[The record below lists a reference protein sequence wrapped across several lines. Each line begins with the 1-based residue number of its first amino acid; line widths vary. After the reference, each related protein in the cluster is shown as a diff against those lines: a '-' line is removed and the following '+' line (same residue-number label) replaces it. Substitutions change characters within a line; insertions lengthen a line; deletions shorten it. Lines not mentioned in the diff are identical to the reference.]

1 MVSSTRTAPQTPELQ
16 PMFDVSALVQG
27 LLRAQQAQLDAVLA
41 WQKAV
46 VSVNQELWDEWVCR
60 WGGGVPIDA

>member
-1 MVSSTRTAPQTPELQ
+1 MASSIRTASQTPELQ
-16 PMFDVSALVQG
+16 PMFDVSALLQG
-27 LLRAQQAQLDAVLA
+27 LLQAQQSQLDALLA
-41 WQKAV
+41 WQHAF

>member
-16 PMFDVSALVQG
+16 PIFDVSALVQG

-46 VSVNQELWDEWVCR
+46 VSANQELWDEWVCR

>member
-1 MVSSTRTAPQTPELQ
+1 MASSTRTASQTPQLQ
-16 PMFDVSALVQG
+16 PMFDVSALLQG
-27 LLRAQQAQLDAVLA
+27 LLLAQQSQLDALLA

-46 VSVNQELWDEWVCR
+46 VSVNQELWNEWVCR